1 MNKKIIRGFL
11 MFALAVFSMSSFVAC
26 KDYDED
32 AYDDIKARL
41 NKEITLREA
50 LQQQLDALQAYVN
63 TIKSCKCDLEA
74 ALKDYLT
81 KDEAAKTYVTI
92 DNYNTAI
99 ALLNQA
105 ITNINTTLGDIDL
118 SKGTVAQQLN
128 TLNQLIINVQ
138 TLSEKALELA
148 EANKADIDELKKAI
162 EDLKSKYIELDER
175 LTAVEKKAADLY
187 TLYTTLNT
195 QVNFNTED
203 IKNIYNII
211 ENIKIDIPD
220 LKDFVTH
227 SELETVRQE
236 LIVLIGKAQSLA
248 QDAWDKAIDNSG
260 RIDVLETKVAE
271 LEAKFKDYLTKKEFE
286 DWVKDVYTVKITEIE
301 GRLTDLETR
310 MTTLETKVNN
320 LTSDVLKKMITGIV
334 IQGTESPVIGY
345 FNTPLDVR
353 SQILAA
359 YYGETQKEVKFPVKT
374 NTEDLVDASMKFSAR
389 NMEVMGGFSQITV
402 PAGRF
407 VSQVN
412 GSEEGNAGTLYLTI
426 NPNTVDFTGVT
437 LGMESSAGNASP
449 VKLSPLAYSDRELT
463 FGFTRSAD
471 NGFYEA
477 KATLAAGDI
486 DAAKMKID
494 YTTLESEAKDILK
507 NKDKASVLTFGA
519 ALLNSVQ
526 DVMPAYGVKASWKDE
541 AGDQVDHNIFS
552 EYALA
557 TTAIKPL
564 SYAFLKDFN
573 HKLPGEARVRNLLS
587 KLIDKININ
596 LNLGLPDFSKYQG
609 AITFTDITLPT
620 MSDDLFRI
628 TYKKTW
634 TAKDLAGSGKL
645 YGDVS
650 DVDLFFLVTNVKD
663 GKYALVAVDDA
674 GNNIL
679 YIKDETTGL
688 WRPATTAEQTTFGAI
703 SFELTVDVD
712 INKTPEIKNALQDI
726 IDSLNSQFG
735 ASSDLAKTI
744 TDLLNDV
751 AELDGLQDKIDDAI
765 IDVKNS
771 IKTELGKYISR
782 IYNKLNSIFS
792 KAPNKA
798 LQPVLIAK
806 SGNNAKLLS
815 QAKYKPTKVSGTLT
829 LYPTSYN
836 LELLAPAYKKFVAVT
851 DVFNADGSEAA
862 ASIGQAANGEN
873 MKTVID
879 SEKSCT
885 MNGQAG
891 YIYEIS
897 YSAVDY
903 HGKVTTKKFYV
914 QF

>member
-203 IKNIYNII
+203 IKNIYNLI

-260 RIDVLETKVAE
+260 RIDALETKVAD

-310 MTTLETKVNN
+310 MTTLETTVNN
-320 LTSDVLKKMITGIV
+320 LKDDVLKKMITGIV

-426 NPNTVDFTGVT
+426 NPNTVNFSGVT

-494 YTTLESEAKDILK
+494 YTTLESEAKDIIK

-541 AGDQVDHNIFS
+541 TEGNTHNLFS
-552 EYALA
+552 EYGLA

-564 SYAFLKDFN
+564 SYAFLKDFKAN
-573 HKLPGEARVRNLLS
+573 LPGEEKLQNLLNKLFNKINVKLNLTLPDFSDVSINFGTIDISSIDTKITVNFQYVLQDADGKPVYVLVTNKEGKLTWKATNETEITYDGTTWHDANTGDVIEFHQININKDIDVDLYNTLKEIIDKVNAQWTSAQNDLTKMLNEIQKLNNINNQISASISDLKNDVKSELS
-587 KLIDKININ
+587 KLI
-596 LNLGLPDFSKYQG
+596 
-609 AITFTDITLPT
+609 
-620 MSDDLFRI
+620 
-628 TYKKTW
+628 
-634 TAKDLAGSGKL
+634 
-645 YGDVS
+645 
-650 DVDLFFLVTNVKD
+650 
-663 GKYALVAVDDA
+663 
-674 GNNIL
+674 
-679 YIKDETTGL
+679 
-688 WRPATTAEQTTFGAI
+688 
-703 SFELTVDVD
+703 
-712 INKTPEIKNALQDI
+712 
-726 IDSLNSQFG
+726 
-735 ASSDLAKTI
+735 
-744 TDLLNDV
+744 
-751 AELDGLQDKIDDAI
+751 
-765 IDVKNS
+765 
-771 IKTELGKYISR
+771 SR
-782 IYNKLNSIFS
+782 AYNKLNSIFS
-792 KAPNKA
+792 SAPNRA
-798 LQPVLIAK
+798 LQPVLVAK
-806 SGNNAKLLS
+806 TGDKVRLLS
-815 QAKYKPTKVSGTLT
+815 RSLITPTKVSGSLT
-829 LYPTSYN
+829 LYPTSFS

-851 DVFNADGSEAA
+851 DVWNADGTSAA
-862 ASIGQAANGEN
+862 ASVGQAANGEN
-873 MKTVID
+873 MLKVID
-879 SEKSCT
+879 SEKTCT
-885 MNGQAG
+885 MNGQTG

>member
-26 KDYDED
+26 KDYDD
-32 AYDDIKARL
+32 AAYDDVKARL

-50 LQQQLDALQAYVN
+50 LQQQVDALEAYVK
-63 TIKSCKCDLEA
+63 TLKSCECNLQE

-81 KDEAAKTYVTI
+81 KDEASKTYVTI

-105 ITNINTTLGDIDL
+105 ITNINNTLGDIDL

-138 TLSEKALELA
+138 TLGDKALELA
-148 EANKADIDELKKAI
+148 EANKADIEELKKAI
-162 EDLKSKYIELDER
+162 EDLQKKYIELDER

-203 IKNIYNII
+203 IKNLYNLI
-211 ENIKIDIPD
+211 ENIKIDYPD
-220 LKDFVTH
+220 LKDYVTH

-236 LIVLIGKAQSLA
+236 LINLITKAQNLA
-248 QDAWDKAIDNSG
+248 QDAWDLAKDNEQ
-260 RIDVLETKVAE
+260 RISDLEKD
-271 LEAKFKDYLTKKEFE
+271 FKDYVEKNDKR
-286 DWVKDVYTVKITEIE
+286 VKDIEDRLKIVEDK
-301 GRLTDLETR
+301 LAALET
-310 MTTLETKVNN
+310 TVEN
-320 LTSDVLKKMITGIV
+320 LKNDVLKKMITGIV

-494 YTTLESEAKDILK
+494 YTTLESEAKDIIK

-519 ALLNSVQ
+519 ALINSVQ

-541 AGDQVDHNIFS
+541 TEGNTHNLFS
-552 EYALA
+552 EYGLA

-564 SYAFLKDFN
+564 SYAFLKDFKVN
-573 HKLPGEARVRNLLS
+573 LPGEEKLQNLLNKIFNKINTTINLNMPDFSDVNINFGTIDISSIDTKITVNFQYVLQDADGKPVYVLVTNKEGKLTWKSTNETEITYDGTTWHDANTGDVIEFHQININKDIDVDLYNTLKEIIDKVNAQWTSAQNDLTKMLNEIQKLNNINNQINASISNIKNDVKSELS
-587 KLIDKININ
+587 KLI
-596 LNLGLPDFSKYQG
+596 
-609 AITFTDITLPT
+609 
-620 MSDDLFRI
+620 
-628 TYKKTW
+628 
-634 TAKDLAGSGKL
+634 
-645 YGDVS
+645 
-650 DVDLFFLVTNVKD
+650 
-663 GKYALVAVDDA
+663 
-674 GNNIL
+674 
-679 YIKDETTGL
+679 
-688 WRPATTAEQTTFGAI
+688 
-703 SFELTVDVD
+703 
-712 INKTPEIKNALQDI
+712 
-726 IDSLNSQFG
+726 
-735 ASSDLAKTI
+735 
-744 TDLLNDV
+744 
-751 AELDGLQDKIDDAI
+751 
-765 IDVKNS
+765 
-771 IKTELGKYISR
+771 SR
-782 IYNKLNSIFS
+782 AYNKLNSIFS
-792 KAPNKA
+792 SAPNRA
-798 LQPVLIAK
+798 LQPVLVAK
-806 SGNNAKLLS
+806 TGDKIKLLS
-815 QAKYKPTKVSGTLT
+815 RSMISPTKVSGSSLT
-829 LYPTSYN
+829 LYPTSFS

-851 DVFNADGSEAA
+851 DVWNADGTEAA
-862 ASIGQAANGEN
+862 ASVGQAANGEN
-873 MKTVID
+873 MKKVID

-885 MNGQAG
+885 LNGQAG

>member
-26 KDYDED
+26 KDYDD
-32 AYDDIKARL
+32 AAYDDVKARL

-50 LQQQLDALQAYVN
+50 LQQQVDALEAYVK
-63 TIKSCKCDLEA
+63 TLKSCECNLQE

-81 KDEAAKTYVTI
+81 KDEASKTYVTI

-105 ITNINTTLGDIDL
+105 ITNINNTLGDIDL

-138 TLSEKALELA
+138 TLGNKALELA
-148 EANKADIDELKKAI
+148 EANKADIEELKKAI
-162 EDLKSKYIELDER
+162 EDLQKKYIELDER

-203 IKNIYNII
+203 IKNLYNLI
-211 ENIKIDIPD
+211 ENIKIDYPD
-220 LKDFVTH
+220 LKDYVTH

-236 LIVLIGKAQSLA
+236 LINLITKAQNLA
-248 QDAWDKAIDNSG
+248 QDAWDLAKDNEQ
-260 RIDVLETKVAE
+260 RISDLEKD
-271 LEAKFKDYLTKKEFE
+271 FKDYVEKNDKR
-286 DWVKDVYTVKITEIE
+286 VKDIEDRLKIVEDK
-301 GRLTDLETR
+301 LAALET
-310 MTTLETKVNN
+310 TVEN
-320 LTSDVLKKMITGIV
+320 LKNDVLKKMITGIV

-494 YTTLESEAKDILK
+494 YTTLESEAKDIIK

-519 ALLNSVQ
+519 ALINSVQ

-541 AGDQVDHNIFS
+541 TEGNTHNLFS
-552 EYALA
+552 EYGLA

-564 SYAFLKDFN
+564 SYAFLKDFKVN
-573 HKLPGEARVRNLLS
+573 LPGEEKLQNLLNKIFNKINTTINLNMPDFSDVNINFGTIDISSIDTKITVNFQYVLQDADGKPVYVLVTNKEGKLTWKSTNETEITYDGTTWHDANTGDVIEFHQININKDIDVDLYNTLKEIIDKVNAQWTSAQNDLTKMLNEIQKLNNINNQINASISNIKNDVKSELS
-587 KLIDKININ
+587 KLI
-596 LNLGLPDFSKYQG
+596 
-609 AITFTDITLPT
+609 
-620 MSDDLFRI
+620 
-628 TYKKTW
+628 
-634 TAKDLAGSGKL
+634 
-645 YGDVS
+645 
-650 DVDLFFLVTNVKD
+650 
-663 GKYALVAVDDA
+663 
-674 GNNIL
+674 
-679 YIKDETTGL
+679 
-688 WRPATTAEQTTFGAI
+688 
-703 SFELTVDVD
+703 
-712 INKTPEIKNALQDI
+712 
-726 IDSLNSQFG
+726 
-735 ASSDLAKTI
+735 
-744 TDLLNDV
+744 
-751 AELDGLQDKIDDAI
+751 
-765 IDVKNS
+765 
-771 IKTELGKYISR
+771 SR
-782 IYNKLNSIFS
+782 AYNKLNSIFS
-792 KAPNKA
+792 SAPNRA
-798 LQPVLIAK
+798 LQPVLVAK
-806 SGNNAKLLS
+806 TGDKIKLLS
-815 QAKYKPTKVSGTLT
+815 RSMISPTKVSGSSLT
-829 LYPTSYN
+829 LYPTSFS

-851 DVFNADGSEAA
+851 DVWNADGTEAA
-862 ASIGQAANGEN
+862 ASVGQAANGEN
-873 MKTVID
+873 MKKVID

-885 MNGQAG
+885 LNGQAG

>member
-63 TIKSCKCDLEA
+63 TIKSCKCDLET

-359 YYGETQKEVKFPVKT
+359 YYGEVTSSVKFPAT
-374 NTEDLVDASMKFSAR
+374 STANLVDASMIWSER
-389 NMEVMGGFSQITV
+389 NIEVMGGVPSQITI

-477 KATLAAGDI
+477 KATLAADDI

-494 YTTLESEAKDILK
+494 YTTLESEAKDIIK

-541 AGDQVDHNIFS
+541 TEGNTHNLFS
-552 EYALA
+552 EYGLA

-564 SYAFLKDFN
+564 SYAFLKDFKVN
-573 HKLPGEARVRNLLS
+573 LPGEEKLQNLLNKIFNKINTTINLNMPDFSDVNINFGTIDISSIDTKITVNFQYVLQDADGKPVYVLVTNKEGKLTWKSTNETEITYDGTTWHDANTGDVIEFHQININKDIDVDLYNTLKEIIDKVNAQWTSAQNDLTKMLNEIQKLNNVNNQINASISNIKNDVKSELS
-587 KLIDKININ
+587 KLI
-596 LNLGLPDFSKYQG
+596 
-609 AITFTDITLPT
+609 
-620 MSDDLFRI
+620 
-628 TYKKTW
+628 
-634 TAKDLAGSGKL
+634 
-645 YGDVS
+645 
-650 DVDLFFLVTNVKD
+650 
-663 GKYALVAVDDA
+663 
-674 GNNIL
+674 
-679 YIKDETTGL
+679 
-688 WRPATTAEQTTFGAI
+688 
-703 SFELTVDVD
+703 
-712 INKTPEIKNALQDI
+712 
-726 IDSLNSQFG
+726 
-735 ASSDLAKTI
+735 
-744 TDLLNDV
+744 
-751 AELDGLQDKIDDAI
+751 
-765 IDVKNS
+765 
-771 IKTELGKYISR
+771 SR
-782 IYNKLNSIFS
+782 AYNKLNSIFS
-792 KAPNKA
+792 SAPNRA
-798 LQPVLIAK
+798 LQPVLVAK
-806 SGNNAKLLS
+806 TGDKIKLLS
-815 QAKYKPTKVSGTLT
+815 RSLITPTKVSGSLT
-829 LYPTSYN
+829 LYPTSYS

-851 DVFNADGSEAA
+851 DVWNADGTSAA
-862 ASIGQAANGEN
+862 ASVGQAANGEN
-873 MKTVID
+873 MLKVID

-903 HGKVTTKKFYV
+903 HGKITTKKFYV
-914 QF
+914 KF

>member
-63 TIKSCKCDLEA
+63 TIKSCKCDLET

-271 LEAKFKDYLTKKEFE
+271 LEDKFKDYLTKKEFE

-494 YTTLESEAKDILK
+494 YTTLESEAKDIIK

-519 ALLNSVQ
+519 ALINSVQ

-541 AGDQVDHNIFS
+541 TEGNTHNLFS
-552 EYALA
+552 EYGLA

-564 SYAFLKDFN
+564 SYAFLKDFKVN
-573 HKLPGEARVRNLLS
+573 LPGEEKLQNLLNKLFNKINVKLNLTLPDFSDVNINFGTIDISSIDTKITINFQYVLQDADGKPVYVLVTNKEGKLTWKSTNETEITYDGTTWHDANTGDVIEFHQININKDIDVDLYNTLKEIIDKVNAQWTSAQNDLTKMLNEIQKLNNINNQINASISNIKNDVKSELS
-587 KLIDKININ
+587 KLI
-596 LNLGLPDFSKYQG
+596 
-609 AITFTDITLPT
+609 
-620 MSDDLFRI
+620 
-628 TYKKTW
+628 
-634 TAKDLAGSGKL
+634 
-645 YGDVS
+645 
-650 DVDLFFLVTNVKD
+650 
-663 GKYALVAVDDA
+663 
-674 GNNIL
+674 
-679 YIKDETTGL
+679 
-688 WRPATTAEQTTFGAI
+688 
-703 SFELTVDVD
+703 
-712 INKTPEIKNALQDI
+712 
-726 IDSLNSQFG
+726 
-735 ASSDLAKTI
+735 
-744 TDLLNDV
+744 
-751 AELDGLQDKIDDAI
+751 
-765 IDVKNS
+765 
-771 IKTELGKYISR
+771 SR
-782 IYNKLNSIFS
+782 AYNKLNSIFS
-792 KAPNKA
+792 SAPNRA
-798 LQPVLIAK
+798 LQPVLVAK
-806 SGNNAKLLS
+806 TGDKIKLLS
-815 QAKYKPTKVSGTLT
+815 RSMISPTKVSGSSLT
-829 LYPTSYN
+829 LYPTSFS

>member
-26 KDYDED
+26 KDYDD
-32 AYDDIKARL
+32 AAYDDVKARL

-50 LQQQLDALQAYVN
+50 LQQQVDALEAYVK
-63 TIKSCKCDLEA
+63 TLKSCECNLQE

-81 KDEAAKTYVTI
+81 KDEASKTYVTI

-105 ITNINTTLGDIDL
+105 ITNINNTLGDIDL

-138 TLSEKALELA
+138 TLGDKALELA
-148 EANKADIDELKKAI
+148 EANKADIEELKKAI
-162 EDLKSKYIELDER
+162 EDLQKKYIELDER

-203 IKNIYNII
+203 IKNLYNLI
-211 ENIKIDIPD
+211 ENIKIDYPD
-220 LKDFVTH
+220 LKDYVTH

-236 LIVLIGKAQSLA
+236 LINLITKAQNLA
-248 QDAWDKAIDNSG
+248 QDAWDLAKDNEQ
-260 RIDVLETKVAE
+260 RITDLEKD
-271 LEAKFKDYLTKKEFE
+271 FKDYVEKNDKR
-286 DWVKDVYTVKITEIE
+286 VKDIEDRLKIVEDK
-301 GRLTDLETR
+301 LAALET
-310 MTTLETKVNN
+310 TVNN
-320 LTSDVLKKMITGIV
+320 LKSDVLKKMITGIV

-494 YTTLESEAKDILK
+494 YTTLESEAKDIIK

-519 ALLNSVQ
+519 ALINSVQ

-541 AGDQVDHNIFS
+541 TEGNTHNLFS
-552 EYALA
+552 EYGLA

-564 SYAFLKDFN
+564 SYAFLKDFKVN
-573 HKLPGEARVRNLLS
+573 LPGEEKLQNLLNKIFNKINTTINLNMPDFSDVNINFGTIDISSIDTKITVNFQYVLQDADGKPVYVLVTNKEGKLTWKSTNETEITYDGTTWHDANTGDVIEFHQININKDIDVDLYNTLKEIIDKVNAQWTSAQNDLTKMLNEIQKLNNINNQINASISNIKNDVKSELS
-587 KLIDKININ
+587 KLI
-596 LNLGLPDFSKYQG
+596 
-609 AITFTDITLPT
+609 
-620 MSDDLFRI
+620 
-628 TYKKTW
+628 
-634 TAKDLAGSGKL
+634 
-645 YGDVS
+645 
-650 DVDLFFLVTNVKD
+650 
-663 GKYALVAVDDA
+663 
-674 GNNIL
+674 
-679 YIKDETTGL
+679 
-688 WRPATTAEQTTFGAI
+688 
-703 SFELTVDVD
+703 
-712 INKTPEIKNALQDI
+712 
-726 IDSLNSQFG
+726 
-735 ASSDLAKTI
+735 
-744 TDLLNDV
+744 
-751 AELDGLQDKIDDAI
+751 
-765 IDVKNS
+765 
-771 IKTELGKYISR
+771 SR
-782 IYNKLNSIFS
+782 AYNKLNSIFS
-792 KAPNKA
+792 SAPNRA
-798 LQPVLIAK
+798 LQPVLVAK
-806 SGNNAKLLS
+806 TGDKIKLLS
-815 QAKYKPTKVSGTLT
+815 RSMISPTKVSGSSLT
-829 LYPTSYN
+829 LYPTSFS

-851 DVFNADGSEAA
+851 DVWNADGTEAA

>member
-63 TIKSCKCDLEA
+63 TIKSCKCDLET

-286 DWVKDVYTVKITEIE
+286 DWVKDVYNVKIDEIE

-494 YTTLESEAKDILK
+494 YTTLESEAKDIIK

-519 ALLNSVQ
+519 ALINSVQ

-541 AGDQVDHNIFS
+541 TEGNTHNLFS
-552 EYALA
+552 EYGLA

-564 SYAFLKDFN
+564 SYAFLKDFKVN
-573 HKLPGEARVRNLLS
+573 LPGEEKLQNLLNKIFNKINTTINLNMPDFSDVNINFGTIDISSIDTKITVNFQYVLQDADGKPVYVLVTNKEGKLTWKSTNETEITYDGTTWHDANTGDVIEFHQININKDIDVDLYNTLKEIIDKVNAQWTSAQNDLTKMLNEIQKLNNINNQINASISNIKNDVKSELS
-587 KLIDKININ
+587 KLI
-596 LNLGLPDFSKYQG
+596 
-609 AITFTDITLPT
+609 
-620 MSDDLFRI
+620 
-628 TYKKTW
+628 
-634 TAKDLAGSGKL
+634 
-645 YGDVS
+645 
-650 DVDLFFLVTNVKD
+650 
-663 GKYALVAVDDA
+663 
-674 GNNIL
+674 
-679 YIKDETTGL
+679 
-688 WRPATTAEQTTFGAI
+688 
-703 SFELTVDVD
+703 
-712 INKTPEIKNALQDI
+712 
-726 IDSLNSQFG
+726 
-735 ASSDLAKTI
+735 
-744 TDLLNDV
+744 
-751 AELDGLQDKIDDAI
+751 
-765 IDVKNS
+765 
-771 IKTELGKYISR
+771 SR
-782 IYNKLNSIFS
+782 AYNKLNSIFS
-792 KAPNKA
+792 SAPNRA
-798 LQPVLIAK
+798 LQPVLVAK
-806 SGNNAKLLS
+806 TGDKIKLLS
-815 QAKYKPTKVSGTLT
+815 RSMISPTKVSGSSLT
-829 LYPTSYN
+829 LYPTSFS

-851 DVFNADGSEAA
+851 DVWNADGTEAA

>member
-426 NPNTVDFTGVT
+426 NPTY
-437 LGMESSAGNASP
+437 LYQ
-449 VKLSPLAYSDRELT
+449 LSEP
-463 FGFTRSAD
+463 
-471 NGFYEA
+471 
-477 KATLAAGDI
+477 
-486 DAAKMKID
+486 
-494 YTTLESEAKDILK
+494 
-507 NKDKASVLTFGA
+507 
-519 ALLNSVQ
+519 
-526 DVMPAYGVKASWKDE
+526 
-541 AGDQVDHNIFS
+541 
-552 EYALA
+552 
-557 TTAIKPL
+557 
-564 SYAFLKDFN
+564 
-573 HKLPGEARVRNLLS
+573 
-587 KLIDKININ
+587 
-596 LNLGLPDFSKYQG
+596 
-609 AITFTDITLPT
+609 
-620 MSDDLFRI
+620 
-628 TYKKTW
+628 
-634 TAKDLAGSGKL
+634 
-645 YGDVS
+645 
-650 DVDLFFLVTNVKD
+650 
-663 GKYALVAVDDA
+663 
-674 GNNIL
+674 
-679 YIKDETTGL
+679 
-688 WRPATTAEQTTFGAI
+688 
-703 SFELTVDVD
+703 
-712 INKTPEIKNALQDI
+712 
-726 IDSLNSQFG
+726 
-735 ASSDLAKTI
+735 
-744 TDLLNDV
+744 
-751 AELDGLQDKIDDAI
+751 ELD
-765 IDVKNS
+765 N
-771 IKTELGKYISR
+771 
-782 IYNKLNSIFS
+782 
-792 KAPNKA
+792 
-798 LQPVLIAK
+798 
-806 SGNNAKLLS
+806 
-815 QAKYKPTKVSGTLT
+815 PTIRV
-829 LYPTSYN
+829 N
-836 LELLAPAYKKFVAVT
+836 
-851 DVFNADGSEAA
+851 
-862 ASIGQAANGEN
+862 
-873 MKTVID
+873 
-879 SEKSCT
+879 
-885 MNGQAG
+885 
-891 YIYEIS
+891 
-897 YSAVDY
+897 
-903 HGKVTTKKFYV
+903 
-914 QF
+914 